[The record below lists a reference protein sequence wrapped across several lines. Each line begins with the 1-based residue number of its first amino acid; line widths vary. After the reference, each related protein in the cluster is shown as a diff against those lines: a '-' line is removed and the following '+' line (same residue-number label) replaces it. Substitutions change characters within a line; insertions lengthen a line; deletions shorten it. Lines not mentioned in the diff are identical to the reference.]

1 MLIIFIT
8 CFSIYFLNDIYSFK
22 NVQFILYGM
31 SSLIDMQPFVFKA
44 TFFRFL
50 FIIVGLLISICIINL
65 VSNNRINFIS
75 EEGKN
80 TLVYYVFHGILVK
93 VIFFYVF
100 LYNIKYSFTFIILI
114 FISIVWICY
123 LLTKNKLV
131 KKLIL

>member
-1 MLIIFIT
+1 
-8 CFSIYFLNDIYSFK
+8 
-22 NVQFILYGM
+22 
-31 SSLIDMQPFVFKA
+31 MQPFVFKA

-80 TLVYYVFHGILVK
+80 TLVYYLFHGILVK